1 MDRATLAKQYFNEG
15 YACSQAVILSFED
28 LIGID
33 KEQLSKLVLPL
44 GGGLGRLRLTCG
56 AINSMA
62 MVVGILFSD
71 SESNSKNKDKVYAIV
86 QDLSERF
93 KNEMHTLNCEE
104 LLKQAEIEVEI
115 GGKAEERSAEY
126 YNKRPCG
133 NIVYKV
139 ALILEEYLK
148 EKGVLK

>member
-15 YACSQAVILSFED
+15 YACSQALILAFED

-62 MVVGILFSD
+62 MVVGMIFAD
-71 SESNSKNKDKVYAIV
+71 GESNSENKDKVYAIV
-86 QDLSERF
+86 QELTGKF
-93 KNEMHTLNCEE
+93 KQDHHTLNCEE
-104 LLKQAEIEVEI
+104 LLRQAELDVEI
-115 GGKAEERSAEY
+115 GGKAEERSTEY

>member
-1 MDRATLAKQYFNEG
+1 MDRATIAKQYFNEG
-15 YACSQAVILSFED
+15 YACSQALIFAFED

-62 MVVGILFSD
+62 MVVGMIFAD
-71 SESNSKNKDKVYAIV
+71 GESNSENKDKVYAIV
-86 QDLSERF
+86 QELTGKF
-93 KNEMHTLNCEE
+93 KQDHHTLNCEE
-104 LLKQAEIEVEI
+104 LLRQAELDVEI
-115 GGKAEERSAEY
+115 GGKAEERSTEY

>member
-1 MDRATLAKQYFNEG
+1 MDRATIAKQYFNEG
-15 YACSQAVILSFED
+15 YACSQALILAFED

-62 MVVGILFSD
+62 MVVGMIFAD
-71 SESNSKNKDKVYAIV
+71 GESNSENKDKVYAIV
-86 QDLSERF
+86 QELTGKF
-93 KNEMHTLNCEE
+93 KQDHHTLNCEE
-104 LLKQAEIEVEI
+104 LLRQAELDVEI
-115 GGKAEERSAEY
+115 GGKAEERSTEY

>member
-1 MDRATLAKQYFNEG
+1 MDRAILAKQYFNEG
-15 YACSQAVILSFED
+15 YACSQAIILAFED

-33 KEQLSKLVLPL
+33 KGQLSKLVLPL

-71 SESNSKNKDKVYAIV
+71 SESNSENKDKVYAIV

-93 KNEMHTLNCEE
+93 KKEMHTLNCEE
-104 LLKQAEIEVEI
+104 LLKQAELEVEI
-115 GGKAEERSAEY
+115 GGKSEERSKEY

-139 ALILEEYLK
+139 ALILEEYLR